1 MLNPS
6 SEPLLG
12 SVQTGHSKPIDP
24 SKLAR
29 TNTPNP
35 AAAPFMELEEI
46 PRGAAIWQMPLPMSV
61 KGVK

>member
-1 MLNPS
+1 
-6 SEPLLG
+6 LG